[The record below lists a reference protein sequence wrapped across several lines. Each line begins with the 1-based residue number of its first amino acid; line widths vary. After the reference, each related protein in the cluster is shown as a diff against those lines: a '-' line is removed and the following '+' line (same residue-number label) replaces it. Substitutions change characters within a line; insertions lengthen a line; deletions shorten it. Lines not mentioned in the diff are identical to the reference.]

1 MTVVVFP
8 DILDLVGGFTMKKVN
23 ELPQNQQK
31 ALYAILLLRQKS
43 FLTSEVARKLTH
55 LGWTKNEGKSIGGV
69 VSALYR
75 NGFLEK
81 IQGGRDKRWR
91 FSDEAGRQLSQIKE
105 MINLIKVYW
114 I

>member
-1 MTVVVFP
+1 
-8 DILDLVGGFTMKKVN
+8 MKKVN

-43 FLTSEVARKLTH
+43 FLTSEIARKLIR
-55 LGWTKNEGKSIGGV
+55 LGWARNEGKSIGGV

-81 IQGGRDKRWR
+81 VQGGRDKRWKL
-91 FSDEAGRQLSQIKE
+91 SNEAENQLSKVKETIDSIKT
-105 MINLIKVYW
+105 YW
-114 I
+114 V